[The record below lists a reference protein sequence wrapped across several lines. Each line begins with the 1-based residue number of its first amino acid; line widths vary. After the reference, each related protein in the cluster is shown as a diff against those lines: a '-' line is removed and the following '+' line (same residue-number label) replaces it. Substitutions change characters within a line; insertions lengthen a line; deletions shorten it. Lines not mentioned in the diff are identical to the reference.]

1 MSSSTKEALAAALK
15 QMMTVKPM
23 DKITIKDLVEI
34 CGVNRQTFYYHFDDV
49 YDLLEWVFE
58 EDANRVLPRE
68 VVYEHWR
75 EDVFIFMQYL
85 QDNSSFTLN
94 VYNSNSRIY
103 MLRYL
108 EEKMAACIR
117 SFAVIVSEGMN
128 IDRQDFEF
136 VVTFYAKCAI
146 GFISQW
152 MDLGMKLPKEVTT
165 ERILRVMDESVEDA
179 AAAVQLLAKQEK
191 IDPSRVFVLG
201 HSLGGNAVPAIART
215 LREQPVQAR
224 GYIMM
229 AASPRPLEVLM
240 REQYDFLYS
249 LLPEI
254 TPEQQAEKDAVFAEL
269 DRLQNLDELTDDD
282 AVLGAYAPYWKWLA
296 AYDVLKAAEEIV
308 EPCLL
313 LQGEEDYQATMEDFG
328 LWRDALG
335 EKDNWRLI
343 SYPGLTHL
351 FTPGLKAEGA
361 GAYARAE
368 HVDAGVVRDIADFI
382 QNH

>member
-165 ERILRVMDESVEDA
+165 ERILRVMDESVEN
-179 AAAVQLLAKQEK
+179 LL
-191 IDPSRVFVLG
+191 RRF
-201 HSLGGNAVPAIART
+201 
-215 LREQPVQAR
+215 
-224 GYIMM
+224 
-229 AASPRPLEVLM
+229 
-240 REQYDFLYS
+240 
-249 LLPEI
+249 EI
-254 TPEQQAEKDAVFAEL
+254 RK
-269 DRLQNLDELTDDD
+269 
-282 AVLGAYAPYWKWLA
+282 
-296 AYDVLKAAEEIV
+296 
-308 EPCLL
+308 
-313 LQGEEDYQATMEDFG
+313 
-328 LWRDALG
+328 
-335 EKDNWRLI
+335 
-343 SYPGLTHL
+343 
-351 FTPGLKAEGA
+351 
-361 GAYARAE
+361 
-368 HVDAGVVRDIADFI
+368 
-382 QNH
+382 

>member
-1 MSSSTKEALAAALK
+1 M
-15 QMMTVKPM
+15 
-23 DKITIKDLVEI
+23 EI

-152 MDLGMKLPKEVTT
+152 MDLGMKMPKEVTT
-165 ERILRVMDESVEDA
+165 ERILRVMDESVEN
-179 AAAVQLLAKQEK
+179 LL
-191 IDPSRVFVLG
+191 RRF
-201 HSLGGNAVPAIART
+201 
-215 LREQPVQAR
+215 
-224 GYIMM
+224 
-229 AASPRPLEVLM
+229 
-240 REQYDFLYS
+240 
-249 LLPEI
+249 EI
-254 TPEQQAEKDAVFAEL
+254 QK
-269 DRLQNLDELTDDD
+269 
-282 AVLGAYAPYWKWLA
+282 
-296 AYDVLKAAEEIV
+296 
-308 EPCLL
+308 
-313 LQGEEDYQATMEDFG
+313 
-328 LWRDALG
+328 
-335 EKDNWRLI
+335 
-343 SYPGLTHL
+343 
-351 FTPGLKAEGA
+351 
-361 GAYARAE
+361 
-368 HVDAGVVRDIADFI
+368 
-382 QNH
+382 

>member
-152 MDLGMKLPKEVTT
+152 MDLGMKRPKEVTT
-165 ERILRVMDESVEDA
+165 QRILRVMDESVEN
-179 AAAVQLLAKQEK
+179 LL
-191 IDPSRVFVLG
+191 RRF
-201 HSLGGNAVPAIART
+201 
-215 LREQPVQAR
+215 
-224 GYIMM
+224 
-229 AASPRPLEVLM
+229 
-240 REQYDFLYS
+240 
-249 LLPEI
+249 EI
-254 TPEQQAEKDAVFAEL
+254 RK
-269 DRLQNLDELTDDD
+269 
-282 AVLGAYAPYWKWLA
+282 
-296 AYDVLKAAEEIV
+296 
-308 EPCLL
+308 
-313 LQGEEDYQATMEDFG
+313 
-328 LWRDALG
+328 
-335 EKDNWRLI
+335 
-343 SYPGLTHL
+343 
-351 FTPGLKAEGA
+351 
-361 GAYARAE
+361 
-368 HVDAGVVRDIADFI
+368 
-382 QNH
+382 

>member
-85 QDNSSFTLN
+85 QDKSSFTLN

-152 MDLGMKLPKEVTT
+152 MDLGMKMPKEVTT
-165 ERILRVMDESVEDA
+165 ERILRVMDESVEN
-179 AAAVQLLAKQEK
+179 LL
-191 IDPSRVFVLG
+191 RRF
-201 HSLGGNAVPAIART
+201 
-215 LREQPVQAR
+215 
-224 GYIMM
+224 
-229 AASPRPLEVLM
+229 
-240 REQYDFLYS
+240 
-249 LLPEI
+249 EI
-254 TPEQQAEKDAVFAEL
+254 RK
-269 DRLQNLDELTDDD
+269 
-282 AVLGAYAPYWKWLA
+282 
-296 AYDVLKAAEEIV
+296 
-308 EPCLL
+308 
-313 LQGEEDYQATMEDFG
+313 
-328 LWRDALG
+328 
-335 EKDNWRLI
+335 
-343 SYPGLTHL
+343 
-351 FTPGLKAEGA
+351 
-361 GAYARAE
+361 
-368 HVDAGVVRDIADFI
+368 
-382 QNH
+382 